1 MVGTWSKERRRSLGS
16 SSESQKM
23 RDSRSAKIEDKSAG
37 KNHQARALNHA
48 FYTERILTKIN
59 NRGAHRGPRIARSAQ
74 KSTPGRSDGSR
85 TQKRSRRA
93 RRWNEDEHPPSPK
106 AKAEHPQRSEER
118 RTSAV
123 PARPERP
130 TARRDAEQEDTIW
143 EAHTSCSPRTG
154 SAGDKPR
161 GGGVGGEAPAPR
173 PGARAMG
180 GATERAQRTER
191 ARGARRT
198 GRAGQRAEGKGG
210 ATERAQRTARG
221 TGAKGEAGGAGLRP
235 VRRPAN
241 GREHRA
247 AQGGG
252 ANGGGRRAHGGA
264 KAESETQGGTRAR
277 AQAAGRPLGGAK
289 RGRPKGGPTAHG
301 RRGGRERPEERAR
314 RAGGP
319 SPDMR
324 PTHRRRANRQPRR
337 DGAQRTDG
345 GRRAGASAGAAG
357 AHGRAG
363 QARYTKRSP
372 RNLQS

>member
-1 MVGTWSKERRRSLGS
+1 MQKECPSK
-16 SSESQKM
+16 
-23 RDSRSAKIEDKSAG
+23 A
-37 KNHQARALNHA
+37 
-48 FYTERILTKIN
+48 
-59 NRGAHRGPRIARSAQ
+59 
-74 KSTPGRSDGSR
+74 
-85 TQKRSRRA
+85 RRA
-93 RRWNEDEHPPSPK
+93 RRWKGADHRPSPK
-106 AKAEHPQRSEER
+106 AQAEHPQRSEER

-130 TARRDAEQEDTIW
+130 TTRRGAEQEDASW
-143 EAHTSCSPRTG
+143 EAHNSGPHENG
-154 SAGDKPR
+154 EGGGEPR
-161 GGGVGGEAPAPR
+161 GGGVRGEAPAPR
-173 PGARAMG
+173 PEARAM
-180 GATERAQRTER
+180 
-191 ARGARRT
+191 
-198 GRAGQRAEGKGG
+198 GG

-221 TGAKGEAGGAGLRP
+221 TGAKGEAGGAWLRP

-252 ANGGGRRAHGGA
+252 TNGGGRRAHGGPR
-264 KAESETQGGTRAR
+264 AESETKGGTRAR
-277 AQAAGRPLGGAK
+277 APAAGRALGGAK
-289 RGRPKGGPTAHG
+289 RGRANAGPTAHA
-301 RRGGRERPEERAR
+301 RRGGRDRPEERAR
-314 RAGGP
+314 RAEGP

-372 RNLQS
+372 RNLKS